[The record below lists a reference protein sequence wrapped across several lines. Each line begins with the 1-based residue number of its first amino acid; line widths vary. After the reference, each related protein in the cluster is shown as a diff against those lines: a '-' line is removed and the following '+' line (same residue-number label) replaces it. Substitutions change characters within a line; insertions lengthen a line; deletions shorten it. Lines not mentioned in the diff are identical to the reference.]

1 MNYVQLSTLDK
12 KLYQVHK
19 TLLAAQDDKYLKK
32 ITFGLTLFD
41 LDKYVALRTAL
52 AGEMRRRKLIVQ

>member
-19 TLLAAQDDKYLKK
+19 TLLAAQDDQYLKRM
-32 ITFGLTLFD
+32 IFGLALFD

-52 AGEMRRRKLIVQ
+52 AGELRRRKMTV